1 MAADFSDGAPNVVLH
16 QGWAQSPPTMTSDTL
31 FRFGRREVDA
41 AARSVRLDGQVRAIE
56 PRAFALLLHLIR
68 HRQRVVTKEEL
79 LETVWPQEAVS
90 VSALARAVMK
100 ARQAIGDDDTPPMIR
115 SVPRVGYRFHA
126 TLDHETGPARSPLA
140 PASVQKLATHA
151 QSIALLPFDN
161 ATGDPALD
169 WVALGLM
176 AVVAQTL
183 GQHPGLTAVDLPSL
197 LVAVN
202 GARDSG
208 ADRVEAVR
216 QATGAKL
223 VVESR
228 VSSTPSGHR
237 LDFQLHRSGTV
248 ADGSAAE
255 AAAGSVHAGKPAE
268 LGSRMAAELAER
280 LFPGDAVPSA
290 WLAPAADPLAT
301 EAYARGLEAM
311 ARHQLQQAVHLL
323 RLAVELA
330 PANNQAQVELL
341 RALSSNNDNEALRLA
356 RRLLPRADRAG
367 DLLMTS
373 RVQQAVGRLHLLSRR
388 PARAD
393 YWLEQSV
400 RLAEGHESPVGL
412 ARTLMLQVSTATLR
426 ADHARV
432 AELLPRMYRQC
443 DLTGDQILRVAG
455 MNFEAINLS
464 ERGELAQ
471 SVAVSEEAMRR
482 ARALHANGYL
492 IDACDNAA
500 WDLARLGRLQEA
512 ATFGEEAVAASRA
525 FRTRDPVE
533 SMPAACWA
541 YALARD
547 RNALASLVATMPAP
561 EQAQSPEDVWR
572 CRGLLASCEGRHAE
586 AADCFRTALAMH
598 QEAGH
603 AYNERQTLPWLVDAL
618 VLAGQHDQASQLLAA
633 GPRHAR
639 LESHLA
645 VQLQHARALLAHAQR
660 RCSEALAQL
669 EQLLAR
675 RPAPLWAAWVNLDAA
690 WLHAEA
696 GRPEA
701 GLPLLAAVPAPLAD
715 HPLTQATRARLHHA
729 AGDFPA
735 ARQCLQGALATLG
748 DAAPAHLLALAG
760 MMAQAGT
767 ALPAI
772 PCLPSHL

>member
-1 MAADFSDGAPNVVLH
+1 
-16 QGWAQSPPTMTSDTL
+16 MTSDTL

-56 PRAFALLLHLIR
+56 PRAFTLLLHLIR
-68 HRQRVVTKEEL
+68 HRRRVVTKEEL
-79 LETVWPQEAVS
+79 LETVWPHEAVS
-90 VSALARAVMK
+90 ASALARAVMK
-100 ARQAIGDDDTPPMIR
+100 ARQAIGDDDTPPLIR
-115 SVPRVGYRFHA
+115 SVPRVGYRLHA

-140 PASVQKLATHA
+140 PASTPALASH
-151 QSIALLPFDN
+151 SHSVALLPFDN

-183 GQHPGLTAVDLPSL
+183 GQHPRLAAVNLPSL

-202 GARDSG
+202 GARASG

-223 VVESR
+223 VVASR
-228 VSSTPSGHR
+228 VSSTRNGYR
-237 LDFQLHRSGTV
+237 LDFQLHRCDGV
-248 ADGSAAE
+248 ADAAVGRPADEVDE
-255 AAAGSVHAGKPAE
+255 ANEGAIRSVYADQPAE
-268 LGSRMAAELAER
+268 LGSRLAAELAQQ
-280 LFPGDAVPSA
+280 LFPDDPLPPA
-290 WLAPAADPLAT
+290 WQAPAADPLAT
-301 EAYARGLEAM
+301 ESHARGLEAM

-323 RLAVELA
+323 KLAVDLA
-330 PANNQAQVELL
+330 PANNQTQVELL

-356 RRLLPRADRAG
+356 QRLLVRAERAG

-373 RVQQAVGRLHLLSRR
+373 RVQQAVGQLHLLSRR

-393 YWLEQSV
+393 YWLEQSA

-443 DLTGDQILRVAG
+443 ELSGDQILRVAG

-464 ERGELAQ
+464 ERGDLAQ
-471 SVAVSEEAMRR
+471 SVAVSEEAIRR
-482 ARALHANGYL
+482 ARALHANAYL
-492 IDACDNAA
+492 VDACDNAA

-512 ATFGEEAVAASRA
+512 ATCGEEAVAASRA

-547 RNALASLVATMPAP
+547 CSALASLVATMPAP

-586 AADCFRTALAMH
+586 AADCFRTALDMH
-598 QEAGH
+598 HEAGH

-618 VLAGQHDQASQLLAA
+618 VLSGQHQEAAQLLAA

-639 LESHLA
+639 LETHLA
-645 VQLQHARALLAHAQR
+645 VQLQHATALLAHAQG
-660 RCSEALAQL
+660 RCGEALTQL
-669 EQLLAR
+669 EQLLAQH
-675 RPAPLWAAWVNLDAA
+675 PAPLWAAWASLDAA

-696 GRPEA
+696 GHPDT
-701 GLPLLAAVPAPLAD
+701 GLPLLASVPQPMAD
-715 HPLTQATRARLHHA
+715 HPITLATRARLHHA
-729 AGDFPA
+729 AGDGA
-735 ARQCLQGALATLG
+735 AALQCLQQALDRLGA
-748 DAAPAHLLALAG
+748 AAPAYLCGLAAPMASRGG
-760 MMAQAGT
+760 M
-767 ALPAI
+767 LPPA
-772 PCLPSHL
+772 PCLASRL